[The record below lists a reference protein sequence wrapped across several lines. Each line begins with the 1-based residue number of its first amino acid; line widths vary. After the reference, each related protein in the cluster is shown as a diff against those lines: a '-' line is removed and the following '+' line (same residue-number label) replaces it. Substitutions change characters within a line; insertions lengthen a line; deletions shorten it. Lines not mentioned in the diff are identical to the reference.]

1 MSAPSPQTR
10 GHDAARALEPPAA
23 SPPADV
29 GQRGGPI
36 LLYDGACGLCAR
48 SVQWILEHEAAPP
61 PGARPGGRRR
71 APGPIR
77 FATIQGRVA
86 APYLRRHGLAS
97 PTGEYDTMVLL
108 VDPDGPR
115 ERALV
120 RSQAALAIG
129 VAVGGP
135 FRWAALVGRLVP
147 RPLLDAAYRLVARNR
162 LRFFGG
168 ADACR
173 VPRAAERA
181 RFLDRG

>member
-1 MSAPSPQTR
+1 MLGPVTTAAPRT
-10 GHDAARALEPPAA
+10 APPLAV
-23 SPPADV
+23 SPPA
-29 GQRGGPI
+29 GAGPRGGPI

-48 SVQWILEHEAAPP
+48 SVQWILEHEAPP
-61 PGARPGGRRR
+61 ARRSTPGGRRP
-71 APGPIR
+71 PGPIR
-77 FATIQGRVA
+77 FATIQGQVA

-97 PTGEYDTMVLL
+97 PTGEYDTMVLI

-129 VAVGGP
+129 TAVGGP
-135 FRWAALVGRLVP
+135 YRWAALVGRLVP
-147 RPLLDAAYRLVARNR
+147 RPLLDAAYGLVARNR

>member
-1 MSAPSPQTR
+1 MLDLVTTAAPGT
-10 GHDAARALEPPAA
+10 APPFAVR
-23 SPPADV
+23 PPTGA
-29 GQRGGPI
+29 GPRGGPI

-48 SVQWILEHEAAPP
+48 SVQWILEHEAAPA
-61 PGARPGGRRR
+61 PGGRPGGRDGRR
-71 APGPIR
+71 SPGPIR

-86 APYLRRHGLAS
+86 APYLRRHGVLS
-97 PTGEYDTMVLL
+97 PSGEYDSMVLI

-129 VAVGGP
+129 TAVGGP
-135 FRWAALVGRLVP
+135 YRWAALVGRLVP
-147 RPLLDAAYRLVARNR
+147 RPLLDAAYGLVARNR